1 MTERNNTCVA
11 SAMQRQTEN
20 FFKLASMVHEGSNL
34 DFSSVKFKGFDSF
47 IKINCKV
54 HGKTQ
59 MVARQVLGGRGCN
72 GCRLQ
77 DYFNKE
83 AKSKFGDKYDISK
96 VVFKSLEDFVEIGC
110 DVHGFVKQQAA
121 SFLRIG
127 CKECNPKNRGTSKR
141 KYAETCLKRH
151 GNKSNFYIIK
161 CYSDSEVF
169 YKIGISASG
178 IETRYGSGRIP
189 YKYEV
194 IKTIGGMASEIWE
207 LEKQAHRA
215 LSRHKYKPNKYFA
228 GHTECFKTIKP
239 LDKIDWFT
247 GDLFS

>member
-11 SAMQRQTEN
+11 SAMQRQYEN
-20 FFKLASMVHEGSNL
+20 FIKLANMVHEGSNL
-34 DFSSVKFKGFDSF
+34 DFSKVVFSGFDSF

-59 MVARQVLGGRGCN
+59 IVARQVLGGRGCN
-72 GCRLQ
+72 GCKLQ
-77 DYFNKE
+77 GYFNKE

-127 CKECNPKNRGTSKR
+127 CKECAPKYFGTSKK
-141 KYAETCLKRH
+141 KYTEVCLRH
-151 GNKSNFYIIK
+151 HDNKSNLYIIK
-161 CYSDSEVF
+161 CSGGGELF
-169 YKIGISASG
+169 YKIGISAG
-178 IETRYGSGRIP
+178 GVKVRYGKTRIP
-189 YKYEV
+189 YEYETVKV
-194 IKTIGGMASEIWE
+194 IRGTASEIWE

-215 LSRHKYKPNKYFA
+215 LMKHKYSPKIHFA

-239 LDKIDWFT
+239 LEKIDWFT
-247 GDLFS
+247 GDLFA